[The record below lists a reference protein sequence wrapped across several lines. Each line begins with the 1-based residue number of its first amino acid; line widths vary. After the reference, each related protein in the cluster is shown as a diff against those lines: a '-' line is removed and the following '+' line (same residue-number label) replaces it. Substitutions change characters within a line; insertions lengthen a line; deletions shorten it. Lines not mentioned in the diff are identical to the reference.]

1 MVNYFTNRSRGVGC
15 ETRFMFSAV
24 SANDLCTGALVLAS
38 GVYPNLFRCWPLGE
52 RFCQIQVRDAPL
64 NMMAPSN
71 SNQADKVMEK
81 VLRERGHMPM

>member
-52 RFCQIQVRDAPL
+52 RFCQIQVRNFAL
-64 NMMAPSN
+64 TMTLSN
-71 SNQADKVMEK
+71 LADKVMGK

>member
-1 MVNYFTNRSRGVGC
+1 MGC
-15 ETRFMFSAV
+15 ETGFMFSAV

-52 RFCQIQVRDAPL
+52 RFCQMQVRNVPL
-64 NMMAPSN
+64 NMTLSN
-71 SNQADKVMEK
+71 PAHNVMEK

>member
-1 MVNYFTNRSRGVGC
+1 MTNRSRGVGG

-52 RFCQIQVRDAPL
+52 RFCQIQVI
-64 NMMAPSN
+64 
-71 SNQADKVMEK
+71 
-81 VLRERGHMPM
+81 LRFT